1 MRTFLGILFGAL
13 ALTLGVVS
21 ALLVGTTAVLPFVV
35 LPRGRRERY
44 TIVGAAA
51 WAWFTVRVLL
61 LARPRIEWEAPLP
74 VGQGA
79 LVVCNHR
86 SWVDPLVLM
95 YVTRASA
102 LSKEAI
108 LWIPFVGLYGW
119 LAGSVFFARGNPAQR
134 ARARREVM
142 RLVRAGS
149 RIQLFPEGTRSRDGR
164 LIERVHLVLI
174 HDCFEAG
181 LPVVP
186 CAVYGTE
193 RPLPPGRMV
202 AFPGQPFD
210 VSIGR
215 ALWPRDYPDASA
227 FADAVWADVKA
238 RVARLAWEAGFR
250 SAKYPERGSN
260 PHAPKGR
267 GF

>member
-1 MRTFLGILFGAL
+1 MRTLTGFLFGAL
-13 ALTLGVVS
+13 ALTLGVLS
-21 ALLVGTTAVLPFVV
+21 ALVVGTTAVLPFVV

-51 WAWFTVRVLL
+51 WAWFTVRVVL
-61 LARPRIEWEAPLP
+61 LARPRIVADAPLP
-74 VGQGA
+74 DGQGA

-95 YVTRASA
+95 YATRASG
-102 LSKEAI
+102 LSKQAI

-119 LAGSVFFARGNPAQR
+119 LSGSVFFDRGDPAQR

-142 RLVRAGS
+142 RLVRSGS
-149 RIQLFPEGTRSRDGR
+149 RIQLFPEGTRTRDGA
-164 LIERVHLVLI
+164 LLERVHLVLV
-174 HDCFEAG
+174 HDCYEAG

-186 CAVYGTE
+186 CALWGTE

-202 AFPGQPFD
+202 AFPFQPFD

-215 ALWPRDYPDASA
+215 ALWPRDYPDADA
-227 FADAVWADVKA
+227 FADAVWGDVKA
-238 RVARLAWEAGFR
+238 RVARIAGDVPGR
-250 SAKYPERGSN
+250 GCPERGSN